1 MAQIG
6 DIKFQAGAYGG
17 LSETLSQIEAGELAP
32 TVNGRQV
39 FLGDDSGSFHKYR
52 YSLSGDV
59 VRFPAGL
66 TRLWVGDLVSPVVPD
81 DIVLIELVAA
91 GESSIRLERIPDS
104 GSLVIYAAADAA
116 MTPITAGWTRGG
128 RDLTFAAPA
137 TEDLVVEYVPV
148 FSKMRVEA
156 APSLS
161 ASRTRTTRSWSLTLI
176 ETSEDDE

>member
-6 DIKFQAGAYGG
+6 DIRFQTGAYGG
-17 LSETLSQIEAGELAP
+17 LSETLSQIEAGELAA

-39 FLGDDSGSFHKYR
+39 FLGDDTGSFHKYR
-52 YSLSGDV
+52 YSISGDV

-91 GESSIRLERIPDS
+91 GERALRIERVPDL
-104 GSLVIYAAADAA
+104 GSLIIYAAADAA
-116 MTPITAGWTRGG
+116 MTPITTGWSRTG
-128 RDLTFAAPA
+128 RDVTFSVPAA
-137 TEDLVVEYVPV
+137 EDLVIEYVPV
-148 FSKMRVEA
+148 FSKMRVES

-176 ETSEDDE
+176 ETTEDDT